1 MSNLGLA
8 YRTNFTV
15 EAELRNGTVK
25 RVDTKIK
32 NGAITAIYTYHKNKR
47 MSASMEL
54 FIDPL
59 KKEMALSM
67 YNGRSE

>member
-1 MSNLGLA
+1 
-8 YRTNFTV
+8 
-15 EAELRNGTVK
+15 
-25 RVDTKIK
+25 
-32 NGAITAIYTYHKNKR
+32 